1 MYRMSILFLSF
12 SISLTCCKKQEASND
27 EITLTPEYAR
37 GFVIHQN
44 GDYME
49 IEVKQPFPNSTTSYR
64 YLLIPQ
70 NAELPMHDP
79 EAQLVRVPVKR
90 MVCTSTSHIALL
102 DLLEATSTLVGFPT
116 TDLVSSPT
124 ARARIDSG
132 YVTDL
137 GMDSEINM
145 ESLLSIAP
153 DMVMGYSITG
163 DMIKLSKVKEMGIPV
178 IINGEYLEDHPLGR
192 AEWIK
197 FMAYFLGRE
206 HQADSIFHKVKV
218 AYETSKGLT
227 MNIQIKPTVLTG
239 ILYGDT
245 WFMPGGQNY
254 ASTMFQDAGYRYLWD
269 DDLSTGFIKL
279 SFESVY
285 ERGQDA
291 DYWIGVGSFGSMAEL
306 QNAEK
311 RYALFKPFIDTQVYT
326 YDARKG
332 STGGSEYLEL
342 GYSRPDIILKDL
354 IKIAHPDL
362 LPDHE
367 LYFHRRLE

>member
-1 MYRMSILFLSF
+1 M
-12 SISLTCCKKQEASND
+12 A
-27 EITLTPEYAR
+27 
-37 GFVIHQN
+37 
-44 GDYME
+44 
-49 IEVKQPFPNSTTSYR
+49 
-64 YLLIPQ
+64 
-70 NAELPMHDP
+70 
-79 EAQLVRVPVKR
+79 
-90 MVCTSTSHIALL
+90 
-102 DLLEATSTLVGFPT
+102 
-116 TDLVSSPT
+116 
-124 ARARIDSG
+124 
-132 YVTDL
+132 
-137 GMDSEINM
+137 
-145 ESLLSIAP
+145 
-153 DMVMGYSITG
+153 YSITG

-206 HQADSIFHKVKV
+206 RQADSIFHQVKV

-239 ILYGDT
+239 ILYGDA

>member
-1 MYRMSILFLSF
+1 MSILFLSF

-44 GDYME
+44 GDYKE
-49 IEVKQPFPNSTTSYR
+49 IEVKQPFPNSTASYR

-116 TDLVSSPT
+116 TDLVSSPK

-206 HQADSIFHKVKV
+206 HQADSIFHQVKV

-311 RYALFKPFIDTQVYT
+311 RYALFRPFIDTQVYT